1 MISSLLLNL
10 PYVAVVAL
18 IVLGLLAML
27 FKRNLIKVLLGLSI
41 TESAVNLFLV
51 ATGYRQDSVAP
62 IFTNVPDGPMALPT
76 VQALTLTSIDMVKA
90 VSWRLEFLGLI
101 NCRPSASMR
110 VPGSARQISPR
121 PCVAMKLIASG
132 VAICAGMT
140 RSPSFSRSS

>member
-18 IVLGLLAML
+18 VVLGLSAML

-51 ATGYRQDSVAP
+51 ATGHRQDSVAP

-76 VQALTLTSIDMVKA
+76 VQALTLTSIV
-90 VSWRLEFLGLI
+90 I
-101 NCRPSASMR
+101 
-110 VPGSARQISPR
+110 
-121 PCVAMKLIASG
+121 G
-132 VAICAGMT
+132 VATSAMML
-140 RSPSFSRSS
+140 SFAMAIYRKYGTVDSFQIKKLKG